1 MEANNQP
8 APGPP
13 VKVKGTWGGG
23 RIGAGRPRKNPLSVA
38 KTVKANTVRNLS
50 SAVHPQL
57 RAGGSRSST
66 TASLAP
72 AAFFHP
78 YNTHRPVPRSATVS
92 APSRR
97 PSSWAAVGASHSEPI
112 STGNS
117 EGNTFVSPNT
127 VGIPQLSSS
136 DCLIEDISDSAE
148 STAEAAEAET
158 QSSQPKEH
166 SVIHKYLQ
174 GLDPD
179 KLCFPMVLV
188 WLPHL
193 LPGHPDRFKCTCGK
207 PLSKNGFHDNPI
219 ARRVR
224 DIPTD
229 FFLLTNYYICDS
241 RKVNDPGCGT
251 SHCGIDPHIIEQ
263 LPRFVQAAFPSY
275 ISARGAI
282 SRLMMQQM
290 ANTFASRFGPAPFSE
305 LISEIQH
312 RHHADSELMYLGA
325 ADFYRRLGFLK
336 YMGGVKGED
345 IFTAAYTVG
354 NEFEEIQAHALTL
367 NKSLSFLKDMFE
379 GIRQGLKNSENAPT
393 QVMYTDSPQS
403 ERSFHEDMNSSLLK
417 DVQTVTDWTDL
428 PPFECTLD
436 IPTAV
441 ISDSMAIEEITHDV
455 LADLIPAASSPQFHP
470 TALAIKRENCAG
482 KPAPLDIIQI
492 RTKDKNFVMKVT
504 ALTSRSHI
512 LPSLISILTNP
523 HIIKIGHSI
532 HQTLQTI
539 SDTLSLPEIGTMLKS
554 KNAPIL
560 DLGKYAKLKGVVD
573 NPSISLHA
581 LAGVVLQ
588 KSFLIPDFSRYPWAA
603 PTSAQSE
610 FLFKE
615 IECQWQISLS
625 LHHRDSIGLP
635 LQPTQAITDGQPVTL
650 VQGCKPIAEGT
661 IIGTHSGYLNAAMDD
676 QGHTLRINV
685 SATRSLIQISK
696 VLVPGAIHAL
706 HKQTMEWI
714 FAHGK
719 QAVVTT
725 SQLHTRSKTPPLPS
739 DSLARAFAIPVP
751 PSLSQADPE
760 FALTYSPGQPSNSN
774 IMGNESDDDLES
786 PDDDLDFEGMQ
797 PAAPVPMNP
806 DPIDGINDD
815 LFGPEIT
822 ENSSADV
829 IMESIEHT
837 FNLLN
842 NAAQS
847 EKLPTLHTH
856 KEYTTFKANINH
868 PNFRKS
874 GKVSAPH
881 EHWKNIDF
889 DKFAQFWNMLVNSQ
903 SRTITDSN
911 QRLYYKLPIKLETHH
926 KKVLSWNSE
935 LSTLTNGT
943 NFAAHKALLEILNSS
958 DNHVDV
964 LPALPLPDSM
974 PDGEVDLSIA
984 GSLDPRSFNPMAMLP
999 AQGELGDSELIQH
1012 DHSGESS
1019 STQLTFHNMIQPS
1032 GQEDTYMSVSTVT
1045 ESTPGRPSGVQELK
1059 VQCRSLCS
1067 AGEKVR
1073 ISEDTIIAYL
1083 EAQQRNRAAQAKN
1096 LAKCVNP
1103 SCKCCQRKEDCTLC
1117 LLKKSVLGLGS
1128 HVPEER
1134 VQGPSE
1140 VRKWCAAHWMSSHSP
1155 VLAFGHAPV
1164 AETH

>member
-8 APGPP
+8 APGP

-23 RIGAGRPRKNPLSVA
+23 RIGAGRPWKNPLPVA
-38 KTVKANTVRNLS
+38 KTVKANTLGNLS

-57 RAGGSRSST
+57 RARGSRSST
-66 TASLAP
+66 STSLAP
-72 AAFFHP
+72 AAFFHL

-92 APSRR
+92 APSQR
-97 PSSWAAVGASHSEPI
+97 PSFWAAVGASHSEPI

-127 VGIPQLSSS
+127 DPLQISLDDFTQLNEQLKFITENDEHADIAAAS
-136 DCLIEDISDSAE
+136 DRIIDDSLIEDISDSAE

-166 SVIHKYLQ
+166 SVIHKYLKGVVTRLQ
-174 GLDPD
+174 QEEVANGKSLCYTRGDFFDRPPHPIFALESSKDTTGLDPD
-179 KLCFPMVLV
+179 ELCFPMVFV

-224 DIPTD
+224 DMPTD
-229 FFLLTNYYICDS
+229 FFLFTNRYICDS

-251 SHCGIDPHIIEQ
+251 SHRGIDPHIIEQ
-263 LPRFVQAAFPSY
+263 LPRFVQAAFPAY

-325 ADFYRRLGFLK
+325 ADFYGRLGHRHHADSELMYLGAADFYGRLGVKPFSAFNDPNGYAGVPPSVKYLKGMFTDYITAIRIYIEREIASLPLGIAKGDHTFAFLK

-354 NEFEEIQAHALTL
+354 NEFEEIRAHALTL

-379 GIRQGLKNSENAPT
+379 GIRQGLKNSQNAPT

-403 ERSFHEDMNSSLLK
+403 EHSFHEDMNSSLLK
-417 DVQTVTDWTDL
+417 DVQPVTDWTDL

-441 ISDSMAIEEITHDV
+441 ISDSVAIEEITHDV

-470 TALAIKRENCAG
+470 IALAIKTENCAG

-492 RTKDKNFVMKVT
+492 RTKDKNFVLKVT

-560 DLGKYAKLKGVVD
+560 DLGK
-573 NPSISLHA
+573 
-581 LAGVVLQ
+581 
-588 KSFLIPDFSRYPWAA
+588 
-603 PTSAQSE
+603 
-610 FLFKE
+610 
-615 IECQWQISLS
+615 
-625 LHHRDSIGLP
+625 DSIGLP
-635 LQPTQAITDGQPVTL
+635 LQPIQAITDGQPVTL

-725 SQLHTRSKTPPLPS
+725 SQLHTRSETPPLPS

-760 FALTYSPGQPSNSN
+760 FTLTYSPGQPSNSN
-774 IMGNESDDDLES
+774 IVGNESDDDLES

-797 PAAPVPMNP
+797 LAAPVPMNP

-815 LFGPEIT
+815 LFGPEI
-822 ENSSADV
+822 N
-829 IMESIEHT
+829 EH
-837 FNLLN
+837 
-842 NAAQS
+842 
-847 EKLPTLHTH
+847 
-856 KEYTTFKANINH
+856 
-868 PNFRKS
+868 
-874 GKVSAPH
+874 
-881 EHWKNIDF
+881 
-889 DKFAQFWNMLVNSQ
+889 
-903 SRTITDSN
+903 
-911 QRLYYKLPIKLETHH
+911 
-926 KKVLSWNSE
+926 
-935 LSTLTNGT
+935 
-943 NFAAHKALLEILNSS
+943 
-958 DNHVDV
+958 
-964 LPALPLPDSM
+964 
-974 PDGEVDLSIA
+974 
-984 GSLDPRSFNPMAMLP
+984 
-999 AQGELGDSELIQH
+999 
-1012 DHSGESS
+1012 
-1019 STQLTFHNMIQPS
+1019 
-1032 GQEDTYMSVSTVT
+1032 
-1045 ESTPGRPSGVQELK
+1045 
-1059 VQCRSLCS
+1059 
-1067 AGEKVR
+1067 
-1073 ISEDTIIAYL
+1073 
-1083 EAQQRNRAAQAKN
+1083 
-1096 LAKCVNP
+1096 
-1103 SCKCCQRKEDCTLC
+1103 
-1117 LLKKSVLGLGS
+1117 
-1128 HVPEER
+1128 
-1134 VQGPSE
+1134 
-1140 VRKWCAAHWMSSHSP
+1140 
-1155 VLAFGHAPV
+1155 
-1164 AETH
+1164 